1 MTKITV
7 MITEKERITSAKCV
21 KNMNNPIHFAA
32 KNMAS
37 PPTSPQQSPVQHN
50 DNLVQSSPIIS
61 PASSHSLPDHE
72 SVNISIRERIWS
84 GCVPVLFSMASNEV
98 ISKKDP
104 VSIFLSVPRVCYL
117 PLVTQKVHTHFAEY
131 APALSDGMWFEFNGD
146 ALKWNFPIG
155 VLYDLYVETD
165 DPVWRLTVHFQSY
178 PNEDVIMRCD
188 SKDAVK
194 ICFFNY
200 LKQAVFLA
208 FNNINCVSA
217 LNKNDQDALWSGV
230 CKADYNL
237 YFPIYRLLF
246 GRLQHQNSKMIRY
259 PFRIILRGFNI
270 NVDMVPIQR
279 PVQLEEDDSLTLKEC
294 LSQIVPGVMERM
306 QQKANIRVVVQGMK
320 VPLDVPM
327 IWLTRHA
334 MHADCFLYVLI
345 VKS

>member
-1 MTKITV
+1 
-7 MITEKERITSAKCV
+7 
-21 KNMNNPIHFAA
+21 
-32 KNMAS
+32 MAS
-37 PPTSPQQSPVQHN
+37 SPALSPHQSPVN
-50 DNLVQSSPIIS
+50 NSNTPKLSAVSSPVLS
-61 PASSHSLPDHE
+61 PASTHSVPEHE
-72 SVNISIRERIWS
+72 SVNLSVREKIWS
-84 GCVPVLFSMASNEV
+84 GCVPVLFSMSSNEV
-98 ISKKDP
+98 ISKQDP
-104 VSIFLSVPRVCYL
+104 VSIFLSVPRVSYL

-131 APALSDGMWFEFNGD
+131 APALSDGMWFEFNGS

-155 VLYDLYVETD
+155 VLYDLYVDSD

-178 PNEDVIMRCD
+178 PKDDVIMRCD
-188 SKDAVK
+188 SKDVVK

-208 FNNINCVSA
+208 MNNVNCVSA
-217 LNKNDQDALWSGV
+217 LTKNDQNALWSGV

-246 GRLQHQNSKMIRY
+246 GRLQNSQMTRY

-279 PVQLEEDDSLTLKEC
+279 PLPLSEEDDSLTLKEC

-334 MHADCFLYVLI
+334 MHADCFLYILI
-345 VKS
+345 IKK